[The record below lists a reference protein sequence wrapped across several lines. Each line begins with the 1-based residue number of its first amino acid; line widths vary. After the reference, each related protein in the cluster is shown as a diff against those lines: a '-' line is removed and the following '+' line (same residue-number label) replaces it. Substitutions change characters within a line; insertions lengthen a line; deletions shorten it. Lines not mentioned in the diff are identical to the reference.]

1 MVDDNTEELAEAFS
15 LGDEMVQALLES
27 IKLKGVAR
35 AGWCRAEVPS
45 VESVAAHS
53 WGVAWL
59 VALLCPPELDRER
72 ALALA
77 LIHDLAEVRTGDI
90 TPYDGVAAQ
99 DKVSRERQAL
109 VQMLGDIPQAQACQ
123 EWQREYQ
130 DRLTP
135 EAIFVHR
142 CDKLDMALQAVRY
155 MQDQPALDLREF
167 LESARQALRDK

>member
-1 MVDDNTEELAEAFS
+1 MDSGPEELAEAFS
-15 LGDEMVQALLES
+15 LGDNMVQALLES
-27 IKLKGVAR
+27 VKLKDVTR
-35 AGWCRAEVPS
+35 AGWIRADVS
-45 VESVAAHS
+45 SAESVAAHS

-72 ALALA
+72 ALSLA

-99 DKVSRERQAL
+99 DKVSRERQAMA
-109 VQMLGDIPQAQACQ
+109 QMLGDIPQAQACRA
-123 EWQREYQ
+123 WQREYQ
-130 DRLTP
+130 ERLTP
-135 EAIFVHR
+135 EALFVHR

-167 LESARQALRDK
+167 LESARQALHDK